1 MCENKGMLVSQSRL
15 GAMSTLTSLKKASS
29 TLDPLVILSLLLLKP
44 LQIGLRSSGFIE
56 LLRKKKKENV
66 TVI

>member
-1 MCENKGMLVSQSRL
+1 MCEKKGNACFTEQTECNVH
-15 GAMSTLTSLKKASS
+15 TNFTEKKASS
-29 TLDPLVILSLLLLKP
+29 TLDPSVMLSLLLLKP

-56 LLRKKKKENV
+56 LSKKRKENE